1 MINKINLLKK
11 IAKFERFTW
20 HPEVDDFSKV
30 NIVFGYNASGKTA
43 ISNVFRLF
51 SKQIDNQSDLLFQ
64 ELSDDSSSIAE
75 ITFNGT
81 KIKYG
86 KNIDKKDIYVFNSD
100 FIADHVYDGTIANI
114 KEFDS
119 SVVTQEQLKNPKI
132 SQLEN
137 KIDKLEKDNK
147 SKNTKKKLLDD
158 NFIEMRDE
166 LSRELNDQISG
177 TRFHSVNIPDMAITK
192 KEDKVCI
199 QLNGVFSDYKMSGK
213 QEELKNDITKLK
225 DLKFDTIK
233 INLDSSKAS
242 IVKDISEISRKKVEK
257 KLENLAAVKF
267 KRFSLNEWFEDG
279 LALLKDDSVQKNKI
293 CPLCNSNIK
302 NDLDNIINDYDAYFS
317 NEYITL
323 IESLDSHMLTIGDDE
338 DILKTNTVNLD
349 TFKTYSSKYASEEKE
364 AEPICVLDK
373 QDILKSLTKLKKQLI
388 QKKKDVSI
396 KKIDTKFIEDFE
408 KHITNYNNAVDKIEK
423 KHKKLLDKLENR
435 SYDPHSLIR
444 DARDLC
450 RDLLY
455 IKFNSYNKGNQIDNY
470 KQLVKD
476 IEFNNKRISA
486 LSVEKREIVASLKNE
501 SRFING
507 YLKRLG
513 VYNFTV
519 DINKDKP
526 EENIQIQYK
535 TGHIKNKLR
544 HSLSEGEKT
553 ALAFA
558 YFISKIKYEILD
570 NSQTE
575 IRENIVVIDDPISS
589 LDENRLYSTAC
600 LINEIFSDAKQ
611 LFILSHNIIFL
622 KFIGNLIGYPRIEI
636 IKNNKSEK
644 ISCRRDYFLSMAGQL
659 TLLPYALSN
668 YKTVYFQKLDDI
680 LKYHQGKVSYDDA
693 KIYIPNHIRV
703 TLETFLSFKFFL
715 LKQGSGSDKFRSPGL
730 DKIIKVLKSKTHLFR
745 DYPKC
750 KNVDKDTFLQKLEQ
764 IRRITNPQSH
774 GTPQNI
780 DEFNFISETE
790 LKGVASDTL
799 DIICFIDKIH
809 YDEIFNM
816 ST

>member
-1 MINKINLLKK
+1 MINKIDLLCK
-11 IAKFERFTW
+11 IAKFERFNW
-20 HPEVDDFSKV
+20 HSEVDDFRKV
-30 NIVFGYNASGKTA
+30 NIVFGYNGSGKTV

-51 SKQIDNQSDLLFQ
+51 SEQIDNQSDSLFR
-64 ELSDDSSSIAE
+64 ELSNDSSSIVE
-75 ITFNGT
+75 ITFDGT

-86 KNIDKKDIYVFNSD
+86 TTVDKKDIYVFNSD
-100 FIADHVYDGTIANI
+100 FIADHVYDGTTAKI

-137 KIDKLEKDNK
+137 KIDKLKKNNE

-158 NFIEMRDE
+158 KFKEMRGE
-166 LSRELNDQISG
+166 LSRELNDKISG
-177 TRFHSVNIPDMAITK
+177 TRFHSVNIPDTAVVK
-192 KEDKVCI
+192 KEDDVCR
-199 QLNGVFSDYKMSGK
+199 QLNSVFSDYEMSGK
-213 QEELKNDITKLK
+213 QEELKNDITNLK
-225 DLKFDTIK
+225 DLKFDAIK
-233 INLDSSKAS
+233 IDLDSSKKA
-242 IVKDISEISRKKVEK
+242 ILKDISEISRKKVGK
-257 KLENLAAVKF
+257 KLENLATVKF

-279 LALLKDDSVQKNKI
+279 LTLLKDDSVQKDKI
-293 CPLCNSNIK
+293 CPLCNSNIR
-302 NDLDNIINDYDAYFS
+302 NDLDNLIKDYDAYFS

-323 IESLDSHMLTIGDDE
+323 IESLDSYIRTIGDDE
-338 DILKTNTVNLD
+338 DLLQKNTANLD
-349 TFKTYSSKYASEEKE
+349 TLKTYSSKYASVKKE
-364 AEPICVLDK
+364 AEPICALDK

-388 QKKKDVSI
+388 QKKKDVST
-396 KKIDTKFIEDFE
+396 KKIDTKLIEDFQ
-408 KHITNYNNAVDKIEK
+408 KHITSYNNAIDKIGK
-423 KHKKLLDKLENR
+423 KHKKLLDELENK
-435 SYDPHSLIR
+435 SYDPPSLTLN
-444 DARDLC
+444 ARNLC

-455 IKFNSYNKGNQIDNY
+455 IKFNSYDKGNQIDNY
-470 KQLVKD
+470 KQLEKD
-476 IEFNNKRISA
+476 IEFNNKSISK
-486 LSVEKREIVASLKNE
+486 LDIKKREIVASLKNE

-526 EENIQIQYK
+526 EENIQINYK
-535 TGHIKNKLR
+535 AGHIKNKFR

-570 NSQTE
+570 NSQAD
-575 IRENIVVIDDPISS
+575 IRETIVVIDDPVSS

-600 LINEIFSDAKQ
+600 LINEIFDDAKQ

-622 KFIGNLIGYPRIEI
+622 KFIGTLIGYPRIEI
-636 IKNNKSEK
+636 IKDNKSEK
-644 ISCRRDYFLSMAGQL
+644 ISCRRDYFLSMSGQL
-659 TLLPYALSN
+659 TLLPYTLSN

-680 LKYHQGKVSYDDA
+680 LRYHQGLVSYDDA
-693 KIYIPNHIRV
+693 KTYIPNHIRV

-750 KNVDKDTFLQKLEQ
+750 NNVDKNTFLQKLEQ
-764 IRRITNPQSH
+764 IRRITDPQSH

-809 YDEIFNM
+809 YDEIFNG

>member
-1 MINKINLLKK
+1 MINRIDLLDK

-20 HPEVDDFSKV
+20 HSEADDFSKV
-30 NIVFGYNASGKTA
+30 NIVFGYNGSGKTV

-51 SKQIDNQSDLLFQ
+51 SKQIDNQSDILFQ
-64 ELSDDSSSIAE
+64 ELSNDSSSIAE

-86 KNIDKKDIYVFNSD
+86 TNVDKKNIYVFNSD
-100 FIADHVYDGTIANI
+100 FIADHVYNGTIAII

-137 KIDKLEKDNK
+137 EIDTLKKDNE
-147 SKNTKKKLLDD
+147 SKNKQKELLDD
-158 NFIEMRDE
+158 KFKEMRVE
-166 LSRELNDQISG
+166 LSKQLNDKISG
-177 TRFHSVNIPDMAITK
+177 TRFHSVNIPDTAIAK
-192 KEDKVCI
+192 KEEEVRG
-199 QLNGVFSDYKMSGK
+199 QLNSVFSDYEMSGK
-213 QEELKNDITKLK
+213 QEELKNDIIKLK

-233 INLDSSKAS
+233 IKLYSSKVA
-242 IVKDISEISRKKVEK
+242 ILKDISETSRKKVGK

-279 LALLKDDSVQKNKI
+279 LTLLKDDSVQKDKI
-293 CPLCNSNIK
+293 CPLCNSNIR
-302 NDLDNIINDYDAYFS
+302 NDLDNLIKDYDAYFS

-323 IESLDSHMLTIGDDE
+323 IESLDSHIRTIDDDE
-338 DILKTNTVNLD
+338 DTLQENTGNLD
-349 TFKTYSSKYASEEKE
+349 TLKAYSSKYAMTKKE
-364 AEPICVLDK
+364 AEPISSLDK
-373 QDILKSLTKLKKQLI
+373 QVILKSLTKLKKQLV

-396 KKIDTKFIEDFE
+396 KKIDIKFIEDFQ
-408 KHITNYNNAVDKIEK
+408 KHIISYNNAVAKIEE
-423 KHKKLLDKLENR
+423 KHEKLLNELENR
-435 SYDPHSLIR
+435 SYDPHSLTL

-455 IKFNSYNKGNQIDNY
+455 IKFNSYDKGNQIDNY

-476 IEFNNKRISA
+476 IKFNDNRISE
-486 LSVEKREIVASLKNE
+486 LNIKKREIVANLKNE

-526 EENIQIQYK
+526 EDNIQIHYK
-535 TGHIKNKLR
+535 AGHIKNKIR

-570 NSQTE
+570 NSQAE

-622 KFIGNLIGYPRIEI
+622 KFIGNLIGYPRNEIMKGNKIE
-636 IKNNKSEK
+636 KV
-644 ISCRRDYFLSMAGQL
+644 SCRRDYFLSMSGQL

-680 LKYHQGKVSYDDA
+680 LRYHKGKVSYDDA

-703 TLETFLSFKFFL
+703 ILETFLSFKFFL

-730 DKIIKVLKSKTHLFR
+730 DKIIKVLKSKTDLFR
-745 DYPKC
+745 DCPKC
-750 KNVDKDTFLQKLEQ
+750 KNVDKNTFLQKLEQ
-764 IRRITNPQSH
+764 IRRITDPQSH

-780 DEFNFISETE
+780 DEFNFISEAE
-790 LKGVASDTL
+790 LKDVVSDTL

-809 YDEIFNM
+809 YDEIFNK

>member
-1 MINKINLLKK
+1 MINKIDLLDK

-20 HPEVDDFSKV
+20 HSELDDFSKV
-30 NIVFGYNASGKTA
+30 NIVFGYNGSGKTV

-64 ELSDDSSSIAE
+64 ELSNDSSSIVE

-86 KNIDKKDIYVFNSD
+86 INVDKKDIYVFNSD
-100 FIADHVYDGTIANI
+100 FIADHVYNGTTAII

-137 KIDKLEKDNK
+137 EIDTLKKDNE
-147 SKNTKKKLLDD
+147 SKNKQKELLDD
-158 NFIEMRDE
+158 KFKEIRAE
-166 LSRELNDQISG
+166 LSRQLNDKISG
-177 TRFHSVNIPDMAITK
+177 TRFHSVDIPDTVIAK
-192 KEDKVCI
+192 KEDEVRG
-199 QLNGVFSDYKMSGK
+199 QLKSVFSDYEMSGK
-213 QEELKNDITKLK
+213 QEELKNDIIKLK
-225 DLKFDTIK
+225 DLKFNTIK
-233 INLDSSKAS
+233 INLDLSKIA
-242 IVKDISEISRKKVEK
+242 ILKDISEISRKKVEE
-257 KLENLAAVKF
+257 KLENLTPVKF

-279 LALLKDDSVQKNKI
+279 LALLKDDSVQKDKI
-293 CPLCNSNIK
+293 CPLCNSNIR
-302 NDLDNIINDYDAYFS
+302 NDLDNLIKDYDAYFS
-317 NEYITL
+317 SEYKTL
-323 IESLDSHMLTIGDDE
+323 IESLDSHLRTIDDDE
-338 DILKTNTVNLD
+338 VTLQNNTLNLD
-349 TFKTYSSKYASEEKE
+349 TLKAYSSKYASIKKE
-364 AEPICVLDK
+364 AEPISVLDK
-373 QDILKSLTKLKKQLI
+373 QVILKSLTKIKKQLV

-396 KKIDTKFIEDFE
+396 KKIDIKLIEYFQ
-408 KHITNYNNAVDKIEK
+408 KHITSYNNAVTKIEEK
-423 KHKKLLDKLENR
+423 YKKLLDELENR
-435 SYDPHSLIR
+435 SYDPHSLTLN
-444 DARDLC
+444 ARDLC

-455 IKFNSYNKGNQIDNY
+455 IKFNSYDKGNQLDNY

-476 IEFNNKRISA
+476 IKFNDNRISE
-486 LSVEKREIVASLKNE
+486 LDIKKREIVASLKNE

-513 VYNFTV
+513 VYNFTI

-535 TGHIKNKLR
+535 SGHVKNKIR

-570 NSQTE
+570 SSQAD
-575 IRENIVVIDDPISS
+575 IGKNIVVIDDPISS

-622 KFIGNLIGYPRIEI
+622 KFIGNLIGYPCIEI

-644 ISCRRDYFLSMAGQL
+644 FCCRRDYFLSMSGQL
-659 TLLPYALSN
+659 TLLPDTLSN

-680 LKYHQGKVSYDDA
+680 LKYHQGLVSYDDA
-693 KIYIPNHIRV
+693 KIYIPNHIRII
-703 TLETFLSFKFFL
+703 LETFLSFKFFL
-715 LKQGSGSDKFRSPGL
+715 LKQGSSSNKFRSPGL
-730 DKIIKVLKSKTHLFR
+730 DKIIKVLKNKTHLFR
-745 DYPKC
+745 NYPKY

-764 IRRITNPQSH
+764 IRRITDPQSH

-780 DEFNFISETE
+780 DEFNFISEAE
-790 LKGVASDTL
+790 LNGVVSDTL
-799 DIICFIDKIH
+799 AIICFLDKIH
-809 YDEIFNM
+809 YDEIFNKP
-816 ST
+816 T

>member
-1 MINKINLLKK
+1 MINKIDLLDK

-20 HPEVDDFSKV
+20 HSEVDDFSKV
-30 NIVFGYNASGKTA
+30 NIVFGYNGSGKTV

-64 ELSDDSSSIAE
+64 ELSNDSSSIVE

-86 KNIDKKDIYVFNSD
+86 INVDKKDIYVFNSD
-100 FIADHVYDGTIANI
+100 FIADHVYNGTTAII

-137 KIDKLEKDNK
+137 EIDTLKKDNE
-147 SKNTKKKLLDD
+147 SKNKQKELLDD
-158 NFIEMRDE
+158 KFKEIRAE
-166 LSRELNDQISG
+166 LSRQLNDKISG
-177 TRFHSVNIPDMAITK
+177 TRFHSVDIPDTVIAK
-192 KEDKVCI
+192 KENEVRG
-199 QLNGVFSDYKMSGK
+199 QLKSVFSDYEMSGK
-213 QEELKNDITKLK
+213 QEELKNDIIKLK
-225 DLKFDTIK
+225 DLKFNTIK
-233 INLDSSKAS
+233 INLDLSKIA
-242 IVKDISEISRKKVEK
+242 ILKDISEISRKKVEE
-257 KLENLAAVKF
+257 KLENLTLVKF

-279 LALLKDDSVQKNKI
+279 LALLKDDSVQKDKI
-293 CPLCNSNIK
+293 CPLCNSNIR
-302 NDLDNIINDYDAYFS
+302 NDLDNLIKDYDAYFS
-317 NEYITL
+317 SEYKTL
-323 IESLDSHMLTIGDDE
+323 IESLDSHLRTIDDDE
-338 DILKTNTVNLD
+338 VTLQNNTLNLD
-349 TFKTYSSKYASEEKE
+349 TLKAYSSKYASIKKE
-364 AEPICVLDK
+364 AEPISVLDK
-373 QDILKSLTKLKKQLI
+373 QVILKSLTKIKKQLV

-396 KKIDTKFIEDFE
+396 KKIDIKLIEYFQ
-408 KHITNYNNAVDKIEK
+408 KHITSYNNAVTKIEEK
-423 KHKKLLDKLENR
+423 YKKLLDELENR
-435 SYDPHSLIR
+435 SYDPHSLTLN
-444 DARDLC
+444 ARDLC

-455 IKFNSYNKGNQIDNY
+455 IKFNSYDKGNQLDNY

-476 IEFNNKRISA
+476 IKFNDNRISE
-486 LSVEKREIVASLKNE
+486 LDIKKREIVASLKNE

-513 VYNFTV
+513 VYNFTI

-535 TGHIKNKLR
+535 SGHVKNKIR

-570 NSQTE
+570 SSQAD
-575 IRENIVVIDDPISS
+575 IGKNIVVIDDPISS

-622 KFIGNLIGYPRIEI
+622 KFIGNLIGYPCIEI

-644 ISCRRDYFLSMAGQL
+644 FCCRRDYFLSMSGQL
-659 TLLPYALSN
+659 TLLPDTLSN

-680 LKYHQGKVSYDDA
+680 LKYHQGLVSYDDA
-693 KIYIPNHIRV
+693 KIYIPNHIRII
-703 TLETFLSFKFFL
+703 LETFLSFKFFL
-715 LKQGSGSDKFRSPGL
+715 LKQGSSSNKFRSPGL
-730 DKIIKVLKSKTHLFR
+730 DKIIKVLKNKTHLFR
-745 DYPKC
+745 NYPKY

-764 IRRITNPQSH
+764 IRRITDPQSH

-780 DEFNFISETE
+780 DEFNFISEAE
-790 LKGVASDTL
+790 LNGVVSDTL
-799 DIICFIDKIH
+799 AIICFLDKIH
-809 YDEIFNM
+809 YDEIFNKP
-816 ST
+816 T

>member
-1 MINKINLLKK
+1 MINKIDLLDK

-20 HPEVDDFSKV
+20 HSEVDDFSKV
-30 NIVFGYNASGKTA
+30 NIVFGYNGSGKTV

-64 ELSDDSSSIAE
+64 ELSNDSSSIVE

-86 KNIDKKDIYVFNSD
+86 INVDKKDIYVFNSD
-100 FIADHVYDGTIANI
+100 FIADHVYNGTTAII

-137 KIDKLEKDNK
+137 EIDTLKKDNE
-147 SKNTKKKLLDD
+147 SKNKQKELLDD
-158 NFIEMRDE
+158 KFKEIRAE
-166 LSRELNDQISG
+166 LSRQLNDKISG
-177 TRFHSVNIPDMAITK
+177 TRFHSVDIPDTVIAK
-192 KEDKVCI
+192 KEDEVRG
-199 QLNGVFSDYKMSGK
+199 QLKSVFSDYEMSGK
-213 QEELKNDITKLK
+213 QEELKNDIIKLK
-225 DLKFDTIK
+225 DLKFNTIK
-233 INLDSSKAS
+233 INLDLSKIA
-242 IVKDISEISRKKVEK
+242 ILKDISEISRKKVEE
-257 KLENLAAVKF
+257 KLENLTPVKF

-279 LALLKDDSVQKNKI
+279 LALLKDDSVQKDKI
-293 CPLCNSNIK
+293 CPLCNSNIR
-302 NDLDNIINDYDAYFS
+302 NDLDNLIKDYDAYFS
-317 NEYITL
+317 SEYKTL
-323 IESLDSHMLTIGDDE
+323 IESLDSHLRTIDDDE
-338 DILKTNTVNLD
+338 VTLQNNTLNLD
-349 TFKTYSSKYASEEKE
+349 TLKAYSSKYASIKKE
-364 AEPICVLDK
+364 AEPISVLDK
-373 QDILKSLTKLKKQLI
+373 QVILKSLTKIKKQLV

-396 KKIDTKFIEDFE
+396 KKIDIKLIEYFQ
-408 KHITNYNNAVDKIEK
+408 KHITSYNNAVTKIEEK
-423 KHKKLLDKLENR
+423 YKKLLDELENR
-435 SYDPHSLIR
+435 SYDPHSLTLN
-444 DARDLC
+444 ARDLC

-455 IKFNSYNKGNQIDNY
+455 IKFNSYDKGNQLDNY

-476 IEFNNKRISA
+476 IKFNDNRISE
-486 LSVEKREIVASLKNE
+486 LDIKKREIVASLKNE

-513 VYNFTV
+513 VYNFTI

-535 TGHIKNKLR
+535 SGHVKNKIR

-570 NSQTE
+570 SSQAD
-575 IRENIVVIDDPISS
+575 IGKNIVVIDDPISS

-622 KFIGNLIGYPRIEI
+622 KFIGNLIGYPCIEI

-644 ISCRRDYFLSMAGQL
+644 FCCRRDYFLSMSGQL
-659 TLLPYALSN
+659 TLLPDTLSN

-680 LKYHQGKVSYDDA
+680 LKYHQGLVSYDDA
-693 KIYIPNHIRV
+693 KIYVPNHIRII
-703 TLETFLSFKFFL
+703 LETFLSFKFFL
-715 LKQGSGSDKFRSPGL
+715 LKQGSSSNKFRSPGL
-730 DKIIKVLKSKTHLFR
+730 DKIIKVLKNKTHLFR
-745 DYPKC
+745 NYPKY

-764 IRRITNPQSH
+764 IRRITDPQSH

-780 DEFNFISETE
+780 DEFNFISEAE
-790 LKGVASDTL
+790 LNGVVSDTL
-799 DIICFIDKIH
+799 AIICFLDKIH
-809 YDEIFNM
+809 YDEIFNKP
-816 ST
+816 T

>member
-1 MINKINLLKK
+1 MINKIDLLDK
-11 IAKFERFTW
+11 ISKFERFTW
-20 HPEVDDFSKV
+20 LSEVDDFSKV
-30 NIVFGYNASGKTA
+30 NIVFGYNGSGKTV

-64 ELSDDSSSIAE
+64 ELSNDSSSIAE

-86 KNIDKKDIYVFNSD
+86 TNIDKKDIYVFNSD
-100 FIADHVYDGTIANI
+100 FIADHVYNGTIAII

-137 KIDKLEKDNK
+137 EIDTLKKDNE
-147 SKNTKKKLLDD
+147 SKNKQKELLDD
-158 NFIEMRDE
+158 KFKEMRVE
-166 LSRELNDQISG
+166 LSRQFNDKISG
-177 TRFHSVNIPDMAITK
+177 TRFHSVNIPDTVIAK
-192 KEDKVCI
+192 KEDKVRG
-199 QLNGVFSDYKMSGK
+199 QLNSVFSDYEMSGK
-213 QEELKNDITKLK
+213 QEELKNDIIKLK
-225 DLKFDTIK
+225 DLKFGTIK
-233 INLDSSKAS
+233 INLDSSKVA
-242 IVKDISEISRKKVEK
+242 ILKDISETSRKKVGK

-279 LALLKDDSVQKNKI
+279 LTLLKDDSVQKDKI
-293 CPLCNSNIK
+293 CPLCNSNIR
-302 NDLDNIINDYDAYFS
+302 NDFDNLIKDYDAYFS

-323 IESLDSHMLTIGDDE
+323 IESLDSNLRTIDDDE
-338 DILKTNTVNLD
+338 ITLQNNTLNFDTLKAYN
-349 TFKTYSSKYASEEKE
+349 SKYASIKKE
-364 AEPICVLDK
+364 AEPISMLDK
-373 QDILKSLTKLKKQLI
+373 QVILKSLTKIKKQLV

-396 KKIDTKFIEDFE
+396 KKIDIKLIGYFQ
-408 KHITNYNNAVDKIEK
+408 KHITSYNNAVTKIEEK
-423 KHKKLLDKLENR
+423 YKKLLDELENR
-435 SYDPHSLIR
+435 SYDPKSLTL
-444 DARDLC
+444 DAKDLC

-455 IKFNSYNKGNQIDNY
+455 IKFNSYDKGNQIDNY
-470 KQLVKD
+470 KQLVRD
-476 IEFNNKRISA
+476 IKFNDNRVSELDIK
-486 LSVEKREIVASLKNE
+486 KREIVASLKNE

-513 VYNFTV
+513 IYNFTV

-535 TGHIKNKLR
+535 SGHVKNKIR

-570 NSQTE
+570 SSQAD
-575 IRENIVVIDDPISS
+575 IGENIVVIDDPISS

-600 LINEIFSDAKQ
+600 LINEIFCDAKQ

-622 KFIGNLIGYPRIEI
+622 KFIGNLIGYPCIEI

-644 ISCRRDYFLSMAGQL
+644 FCCRRDYFLSMSGQL
-659 TLLPYALSN
+659 TLLPDTLSN
-668 YKTVYFQKLDDI
+668 YKTVYFQKLDDV
-680 LKYHQGKVSYDDA
+680 LKYHQGVVSYDDA
-693 KIYIPNHIRV
+693 KIYIPNHIRII
-703 TLETFLSFKFFL
+703 LETFLSFKFFL
-715 LKQGSGSDKFRSPGL
+715 LKQGSSSNKFRSPGL
-730 DKIIKVLKSKTHLFR
+730 DKIIKVLKNKTHLFR
-745 DYPKC
+745 NYPKY

-764 IRRITNPQSH
+764 IRRITDPQSH

-780 DEFNFISETE
+780 DEFNFISEAE
-790 LKGVASDTL
+790 LKRIVIDTL
-799 DIICFIDKIH
+799 AIICFLDKIH
-809 YDEIFNM
+809 YDEIFNKP
-816 ST
+816 T

>member
-1 MINKINLLKK
+1 MINKIDLLNK

-20 HPEVDDFSKV
+20 HPKTDDFSKV
-30 NIVFGYNASGKTA
+30 NIVFGYNGSGKTA

-51 SKQIDNQSDLLFQ
+51 SEQIDNQSDSLFQ
-64 ELSDDSSSIAE
+64 ELSNDSSSIVE
-75 ITFNGT
+75 ITFDGT

-86 KNIDKKDIYVFNSD
+86 TNVDKKDIYVFNSD

-137 KIDKLEKDNK
+137 KIDKLEKDNE
-147 SKNTKKKLLDD
+147 SKNTKKKLSDD
-158 NFIEMRDE
+158 KFKEMRDE
-166 LSRELNDQISG
+166 LSRELNNKISG
-177 TRFHSVNIPDMAITK
+177 TRFHIVKIPDTAIAK
-192 KEDKVCI
+192 KEDDVRR
-199 QLNGVFSDYKMSGK
+199 QLNSVFSDYKMSGK
-213 QEELKNDITKLK
+213 QEELKNDITNLK

-233 INLDSSKAS
+233 INLDSSKVA
-242 IVKDISEISRKKVEK
+242 ILKDISEISRKKVGK
-257 KLENLAAVKF
+257 KLENLATVKF
-267 KRFSLNEWFEDG
+267 KRVSLNEWFEDG
-279 LALLKDDSVQKNKI
+279 LTLLKDDSVQKDKI
-293 CPLCNSNIK
+293 CPLCNSNIR
-302 NDLDNIINDYDAYFS
+302 NDLDNLIKDYDAYFS

-323 IESLDSHMLTIGDDE
+323 IESLDSYIRTIGDDE
-338 DILKTNTVNLD
+338 DILQKNTANLD
-349 TFKTYSSKYASEEKE
+349 TLKAYSSKYASAKKE

-373 QDILKSLTKLKKQLI
+373 QVILRSLTKLKKQLI

-396 KKIDTKFIEDFE
+396 KKIDTKLIEDFQ
-408 KHITNYNNAVDKIEK
+408 KHITSYNDSVAKIEE
-423 KHKKLLDKLENR
+423 KHKKLLDELENR
-435 SYDPHSLIR
+435 SYDPRSLSQV
-444 DARDLC
+444 ARDLC

-455 IKFNSYNKGNQIDNY
+455 IKFNSYGKGNQIDNY

-476 IEFNNKRISA
+476 IEFNDNRISE
-486 LSVEKREIVASLKNE
+486 LNIKKREIVASLKNE

-519 DINKDKP
+519 DINKDNI
-526 EENIQIQYK
+526 EENIQIHYK
-535 TGHIKNKLR
+535 AGHIKNKIR

-558 YFISKIKYEILD
+558 YFISKIKYEIFD
-570 NSQTE
+570 NNQAD
-575 IRENIVVIDDPISS
+575 IRETIVVIDDPVSS

-600 LINEIFSDAKQ
+600 LINEIFVDAKQ

-622 KFIGNLIGYPRIEI
+622 KFIGNLIGYPRIKI
-636 IKNNKSEK
+636 IKDNKSEK
-644 ISCRRDYFLSMAGQL
+644 ISCRRDYFLSMSGQL
-659 TLLPYALSN
+659 TLLPDTLSN

-680 LKYHQGKVSYDDA
+680 LRYHQGLVSYDDA

-715 LKQGSGSDKFRSPGL
+715 LKQGSSSDKFRSPGL
-730 DKIIKVLKSKTHLFR
+730 DKMIKALKGKTHLFR

-764 IRRITNPQSH
+764 IRRITDPQSH

-780 DEFNFISETE
+780 DEFNFISEAE
-790 LKGVASDTL
+790 LKDIVSDTL
-799 DIICFIDKIH
+799 DMICFIDKIH
-809 YDEIFNM
+809 YDEIFNG

>member
-1 MINKINLLKK
+1 MINKIDLLNK
-11 IAKFERFTW
+11 ISKFERFTW
-20 HPEVDDFSKV
+20 NPKTDDFSKV
-30 NIVFGYNASGKTA
+30 NIVFGYNGSGKTA

-51 SKQIDNQSDLLFQ
+51 SKQIGNQSDSLFQ
-64 ELSDDSSSIAE
+64 ELSNDSSSIVE

-86 KNIDKKDIYVFNSD
+86 TKVDKKNIYVFNSD
-100 FIADHVYDGTIANI
+100 FIADHVYNGTIANI

-119 SVVTQEQLKNPKI
+119 SVVTQEQLKNPQI

-137 KIDKLEKDNK
+137 KIDKFNRDNEL
-147 SKNTKKKLLDD
+147 KNTQKELLDD
-158 NFIEMRDE
+158 KFKEMRSE
-166 LSRELNDQISG
+166 LSRELNDKISG
-177 TRFHSVNIPDMAITK
+177 TRFHIVNIPDTAIAK
-192 KEDKVCI
+192 KEDEVRR
-199 QLNGVFSDYKMSGK
+199 QLNSVFSDYEMSGK
-213 QEELKNDITKLK
+213 QEELKNDIIKLK
-225 DLKFDTIK
+225 ELIFDTIK
-233 INLDSSKAS
+233 IDLDSSKAA
-242 IVKDISEISRKKVEK
+242 ILKDISEISRKKVGE
-257 KLENLAAVKF
+257 KLENLATIKL
-267 KRFSLNEWFEDG
+267 KKFSLNEWFEDG
-279 LALLKDDSVQKNKI
+279 LTLLKDDSVQKDKI
-293 CPLCNSNIK
+293 CPLCNSNIR
-302 NDLDNIINDYDAYFS
+302 NDLDILIKDYDAYFS
-317 NEYITL
+317 NEYVTL
-323 IESLDSHMLTIGDDE
+323 IESLDSYIQTIVDDE
-338 DILKTNTVNLD
+338 NLLQKNNANLD
-349 TFKTYSSKYASEEKE
+349 RLKAYSSKYTSAKKE
-364 AEPICVLDK
+364 AEPICALDK

-396 KKIDTKFIEDFE
+396 KKIDTKLIEDFE
-408 KHITNYNNAVDKIEK
+408 KHIINYNNAVDKIEK
-423 KHKKLLDKLENR
+423 KHKKLLGRLENR
-435 SYDPHSLIR
+435 SYDPHSLTR

-455 IKFNSYNKGNQIDNY
+455 IKFNSYDKGDQIDNY
-470 KQLVKD
+470 KQFVKG
-476 IEFNNKRISA
+476 IEFNDNRISE
-486 LSVEKREIVASLKNE
+486 LNIKKREIVASLKNE
-501 SRFING
+501 SRFINS

-526 EENIQIQYK
+526 EENIQIHYK
-535 TGHIKNKLR
+535 AGHIKNKFR
-544 HSLSEGEKT
+544 NSLSEGEKT

-570 NSQTE
+570 NNQAR

-622 KFIGNLIGYPRIEI
+622 KFIGNLIGYPRNEI
-636 IKNNKSEK
+636 IKGNKIGK
-644 ISCRRDYFLSMAGQL
+644 VSCRRDYFLSMSGQL
-659 TLLPYALSN
+659 TLLPYSLSN

-730 DKIIKVLKSKTHLFR
+730 DKIIKVLKSKTHLFQ

-780 DEFNFISETE
+780 NEFNFISEAE
-790 LKGVASDTL
+790 LKGVVSDTL

-809 YDEIFNM
+809 YDEIFNR

>member
-1 MINKINLLKK
+1 M
-11 IAKFERFTW
+11 
-20 HPEVDDFSKV
+20 
-30 NIVFGYNASGKTA
+30 NIVFGYNGSGKTV

-51 SKQIDNQSDLLFQ
+51 SKQIDNQSDQLFQ
-64 ELSDDSSSIAE
+64 ELSHDSSSIAE
-75 ITFNGT
+75 VTFNGT

-86 KNIDKKDIYVFNSD
+86 TNVDKKDIYVFNSD
-100 FIADHVYDGTIANI
+100 FIADHVYDGTVSNI

-119 SVVTQEQLKNPKI
+119 SVVTKEQLKNPKI

-137 KIDKLEKDNK
+137 KIDKLNKDSK
-147 SKNTKKKLLDD
+147 LKNTQKELLDD
-158 NFIEMRDE
+158 KFKEMRGE
-166 LSRELNDQISG
+166 LSRELNDKISG
-177 TRFHSVNIPDMAITK
+177 TRFHSVNIPGTAVAK
-192 KEDKVCI
+192 KEDEVRK
-199 QLNGVFSDYKMSGK
+199 QLNIVFSDYEMSGK
-213 QEELKNDITKLK
+213 QEELKNDIIKLK
-225 DLKFDTIK
+225 ELIFDTIK
-233 INLDSSKAS
+233 INLDSSKKA
-242 IVKDISEISRKKVEK
+242 ILKDISEISRKMVGK
-257 KLENLAAVKF
+257 KLKNLTAVKF
-267 KRFSLNEWFEDG
+267 KKYSLGEWFEDG
-279 LALLKDDSVQKNKI
+279 LSLLKDNSVQRNKI

-302 NDLDNIINDYDAYFS
+302 NDLDNLIKDYDAYFS

-323 IESLDSHMLTIGDDE
+323 IESLDTYTQTISDDE
-338 DILKTNTVNLD
+338 CLLLKNTVNLD
-349 TFKTYSSKYASEEKE
+349 TLKTYSSKYASAKKE
-364 AEPICVLDK
+364 AEPICALDK

-396 KKIDTKFIEDFE
+396 EKIDTKLIEKFE

-423 KHKKLLDKLENR
+423 KHKKLLYKLENR
-435 SYDPHSLIR
+435 SYDPHSLTR

-450 RDLLY
+450 KDLLY

-476 IEFNNKRISA
+476 IEFNNKRISE
-486 LSVEKREIVASLKNE
+486 LSVKKSEIVASLKNE
-501 SRFING
+501 SRFINS
-507 YLKRLG
+507 YLKQLG
-513 VYNFTV
+513 VFNFTV

-526 EENIQIQYK
+526 EENIQIHYK
-535 TGHIKNKLR
+535 TGHIKNKFR

-570 NSQTE
+570 NSQAE

-589 LDENRLYSTAC
+589 LDENRLYGTAC

-622 KFIGNLIGYPRIEI
+622 KFIGNLIGNPRIEI
-636 IKNNKSEK
+636 RKGNKVEK
-644 ISCRRDYFLSMAGQL
+644 VSCRRDYFLSMSGQL

-680 LKYHQGKVSYDDA
+680 LRYHKGLVSYDDA

-715 LKQGSGSDKFRSPGL
+715 LKQGSSSDKYRSPGL
-730 DKIIKVLKSKTHLFR
+730 DKMIKTLKSKIRLFQ

-750 KNVDKDTFLQKLEQ
+750 KNVDKSTFLQKLEQ

-780 DEFNFISETE
+780 DEFNFISEAE
-790 LKGVASDTL
+790 LKGVVSDTL
-799 DIICFIDKIH
+799 NLICFIDKIH
-809 YDEIFNM
+809 YDEIFNR
-816 ST
+816 SI